1 MCSMR
6 SNVLV
11 LAVSMVL
18 ASVLP
23 GCGGDQATVTFTQWV
38 EPTKKLP
45 EDIKTIAV
53 VPLGE
58 WMTKQPT
65 TQVTNVSA
73 NIAVIV
79 GSALAENET
88 FDVSGPA
95 SELIM
100 QTLQQEIAR
109 RGLSLQVVDRETFNM
124 QLKERDLAISDLV
137 NPEGVVKQKGMLPV
151 DALLV
156 AKSTANSKVERVTA
170 DTFSIGDISRAIR
183 TDGRVVETS
192 EKQSVARTISVTTS
206 FRLTNA
212 TTGQVVD
219 SYSSPKS
226 QRDKARPGF
235 IVGQDMSEADLPP
248 GHELVHRMVEAQVQ
262 EFLGQLVGVERPSAP
277 VRIAASQSKDCQM
290 GVRYLNSQS
299 WGDALESFKR
309 ALAENP
315 SDLQASFGAGVA
327 SEMMGQNGEALT
339 YYQAAQ
345 RQSSSSVY
353 ADAVKRVRAKADREK
368 NGAARTVKQ

>member
-1 MCSMR
+1 MHSAKF
-6 SNVLV
+6 NVLV
-11 LAVSMVL
+11 PAVSLFLVAGL
-18 ASVLP
+18 T
-23 GCGGDQATVTFTQWV
+23 GCGGEQTSVTFTQWV

-95 SELIM
+95 GELVM

-109 RGLSLQVVDRETFNM
+109 RGLSLQVVDRETFSM

-156 AKSTANSKVERVTA
+156 VKSTANSKVERVAA
-170 DTFSIGDISRAIR
+170 DTFSIGDISTAIR
-183 TDGRVVETS
+183 TEGRVVETS
-192 EKQSVARTISVTTS
+192 QRQSVARTITVNTS

-226 QRDKARPGF
+226 KRDKARPGF
-235 IVGQDMSEADLPP
+235 IVGQDMAEADLPP
-248 GHELVHRMVEAQVQ
+248 GHELVFNMVENQVQ
-262 EFLGQLVGVERPSAP
+262 EFLGQLVGVERATAP

-299 WGDALESFKR
+299 WGEALDAFKR
-309 ALAENP
+309 ALSENP
-315 SDLQASFGAGVA
+315 SDVQANFGAGVA
-327 SEMMGQNGEALT
+327 CEMMGQNGEALP

-368 NGAARTVKQ
+368 GGARTVKQ